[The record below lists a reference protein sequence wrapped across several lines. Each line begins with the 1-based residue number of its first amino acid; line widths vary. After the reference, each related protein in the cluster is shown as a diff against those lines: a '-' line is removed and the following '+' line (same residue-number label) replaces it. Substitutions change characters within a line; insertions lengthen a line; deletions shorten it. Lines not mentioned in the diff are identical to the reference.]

1 MSILNQLEKK
11 NKWSYIVEEELAEI
25 YESQYNDV
33 FSKILQLDSTQF
45 INVLEKQIII
55 HLYLIK
61 KQPILSSLS
70 KISELYIQK
79 YYKDREKVY
88 QAYQIIKHMNISEY
102 EYLDKLN
109 CNIHCPNA
117 TLALHTCGNK
127 FILCNDYIFCL
138 QCKKVYN
145 EFQAKMFCDFCKIE
159 YYTKLREIK
168 DETSENLFPICLIS
182 KEKEII
188 KCKKCNEI
196 LYLDINKFNN
206 NTKKKN

>member
-1 MSILNQLEKK
+1 MSILNQLDKK

-109 CNIHCPNA
+109 CDIHCPNA

-145 EFQAKMFCDFCKIE
+145 EFQA
-159 YYTKLREIK
+159 
-168 DETSENLFPICLIS
+168 
-182 KEKEII
+182 
-188 KCKKCNEI
+188 
-196 LYLDINKFNN
+196 LYV
-206 NTKKKN
+206 